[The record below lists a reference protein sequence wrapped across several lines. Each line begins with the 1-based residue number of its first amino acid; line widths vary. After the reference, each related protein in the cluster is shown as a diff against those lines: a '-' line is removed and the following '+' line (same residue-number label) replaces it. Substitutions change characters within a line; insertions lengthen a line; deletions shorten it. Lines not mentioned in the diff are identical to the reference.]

1 MLQMFGIGWV
11 MPGSFV
17 DLLFCWQ
24 HWLGKHNSDIWNLV
38 LGSLMWTIWIEHN
51 QHSFEDTKKSLSQLL
66 DLCQLTLFNC
76 SRYWGLSD

>member
-1 MLQMFGIGWV
+1 MLQMFGIDWV
-11 MPGSFV
+11 MLGSVV

-51 QHSFEDTKKSLSQLL
+51 QHSF
-66 DLCQLTLFNC
+66 
-76 SRYWGLSD
+76 